1 MQEVVMVDKVKSGFW
16 GPQIEGV
23 MKEIGRQAS
32 ICHVRIL
39 DPGVI
44 EAVLHNDEAACGS
57 TNPMAFKKMRE
68 ALMMGFVVR
77 EKAFE
82 RLGAEDATELVT
94 QIRAAMTSHFG
105 GKLGGSGSHE

>member
-1 MQEVVMVDKVKSGFW
+1 MSDKIKNEFW
-16 GPQIEGV
+16 GNQIEAV

-32 ICHVRIL
+32 ICRVKIL

-44 EAVLHNDEAACGS
+44 EAVLHNDEAATGS
-57 TNPMAFKKMRE
+57 TNPLAFKKMRD

-82 RLGAEDATELVT
+82 RLGTPDAQALVQ
-94 QIRAAMTSHFG
+94 QIRETLVAHFG
-105 GKLGGSGSHE
+105 GKLGCSGARE